1 MPNTLS
7 AAAAALLATSLLSAG
22 CDSRSA
28 PPGAAPSRAP
38 AANAAAPTG
47 SAAAPNQVQW
57 TVQEGGGGSVNS
69 SGQYTAPSTAGDYH
83 VVAASAVNP
92 LVAGSALVHVTA
104 GSSSEIIP
112 ADRRTTWNPGLMSQG
127 GLPIRNTLCATLSP
141 SGGDDTAAINA
152 AIQACPATQV
162 VKLNAGTYRISGQ
175 GILLNRSNVVLR
187 GAVDANG
194 RPTARLVKVTGTNAA
209 VVVLGNRWTSDKFGT
224 ATNLASNGVKGATSV
239 TLASN
244 PGFTVGELVMIDQ
257 LPDSR
262 IWLSAR
268 MSPGGGDYPQA
279 QGWFN
284 RQGRFTNQILEVA
297 SVSGNT
303 VTFSTPL
310 HYDFYTAYTAQLVKY
325 TNAPTSWHGLEDVYV
340 ANGEGGD
347 SEGNIHLWHAKY
359 SWVKNVESYWSGG
372 SSINFDGTFR
382 CEVRDSYIH
391 ETPTPRPG
399 GGGYG
404 LSMNYGASDNL
415 FENNI
420 VMRFNKVM
428 VMRATGGGN
437 VIGYNYM
444 DDGYIDN
451 VPGWQEV
458 GINAAH
464 MAGAHM
470 ELFEGN
476 MAFGAGSDDAWG
488 GATHNTFFRN
498 ALRGLNRDF
507 NDTTDVA
514 VVKIMQGHRYYNF
527 VGNVLGWSGMTG
539 WTFEDLAAP
548 YGERNIWEL
557 GYSAGN
563 RSSVTDALVGS
574 TILRHGNWDY
584 VRNQQDQYGTTTAA
598 MPSSLYLSG
607 RPAFFGT
614 NAWPWVTPEGTT
626 KAGTLPAR
634 ARYDNLLQ

>member
-1 MPNTLS
+1 M
-7 AAAAALLATSLLSAG
+7 
-22 CDSRSA
+22 
-28 PPGAAPSRAP
+28 
-38 AANAAAPTG
+38 
-47 SAAAPNQVQW
+47 
-57 TVQEGGGGSVNS
+57 
-69 SGQYTAPSTAGDYH
+69 
-83 VVAASAVNP
+83 
-92 LVAGSALVHVTA
+92 
-104 GSSSEIIP
+104 
-112 ADRRTTWNPGLMSQG
+112 
-127 GLPIRNTLCATLSP
+127 
-141 SGGDDTAAINA
+141 
-152 AIQACPATQV
+152 
-162 VKLNAGTYRISGQ
+162 
-175 GILLNRSNVVLR
+175 
-187 GAVDANG
+187 
-194 RPTARLVKVTGTNAA
+194 
-209 VVVLGNRWTSDKFGT
+209 
-224 ATNLASNGVKGATSV
+224 
-239 TLASN
+239 
-244 PGFTVGELVMIDQ
+244 
-257 LPDSR
+257 
-262 IWLSAR
+262 
-268 MSPGGGDYPQA
+268 
-279 QGWFN
+279 
-284 RQGRFTNQILEVA
+284 A

-325 TNAPTSWHGLEDVYV
+325 QNAPTSFHGLEDVYV

-359 SWVKNVESYWSGG
+359 SWVKNVESYWSAG

-444 DDGYIDN
+444 DDGHIDN

-476 MAFGAGSDDAWG
+476 EAFNAGSDDAWG

-548 YGERNIWEL
+548 YGEKNVWQL

-563 RSSVTDALVGS
+563 RTSVTDPLVAS
-574 TILRHGNWDY
+574 TILRHANWEY
-584 VRNQQDQYGTTTAA
+584 VRSQQDQDGSTTMTLPASA
-598 MPSSLYLSG
+598 YHQVK
-607 RPAFFGT
+607 PAFFGAS
-614 NAWPWVTPEGTT
+614 AWPWVTPEGTT
-626 KAGTLPAR
+626 KTATLPAR
-634 ARYDNLLQ
+634 ARYDTLLQ